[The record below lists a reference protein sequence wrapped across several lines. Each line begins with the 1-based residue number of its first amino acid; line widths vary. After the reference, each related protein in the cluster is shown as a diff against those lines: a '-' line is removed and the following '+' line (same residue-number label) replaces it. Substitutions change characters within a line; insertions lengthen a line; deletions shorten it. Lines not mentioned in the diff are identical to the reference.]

1 MSIVGAPGGHRHQF
15 RAGPAGGFSFAQT
28 KWAALLKFVLLVVV
42 MGATSYCL
50 IRTSMYAFGWNVL
63 AAKVASEL
71 LLYLAN
77 FGIQRDFIFGDA
89 ASDDR
94 DTNQDQAAEAPPPL
108 AARRAA

>member
-1 MSIVGAPGGHRHQF
+1 
-15 RAGPAGGFSFAQT
+15 
-28 KWAALLKFVLLVVV
+28 
-42 MGATSYCL
+42 MGAISYCL

-77 FGIQRDFIFGDA
+77 FGIQRDFIFGDT

-94 DTNQDQAAEAPPPL
+94 DVNQDRPAESPSLA